1 MHYKAPK
8 DYSDIEYD
16 VCVFL
21 AGSIEMDTA
30 EKWQDRVA
38 KEIQSSRT
46 LVLNPRRDDW
56 DSSWTARTSNKQF
69 AEQVSWE
76 HDGLHNSDIVFMY
89 FDPKTKSPI
98 TLLELGLMAD
108 SGKLIVCC
116 ADDFWRKGNVEYI
129 CEEYGISLYTKME
142 DAIAELKERVKEYA
156 NMYEQYRM

>member
-8 DYSDIEYD
+8 DYSGIDYD

-30 EKWQDRVA
+30 ERWQVLVA
-38 KEIQSSRT
+38 KAIESTRT

-56 DSSWTARTSNKQF
+56 DSSWTTRTSNKQF
-69 AEQVSWE
+69 VEQVSWE
-76 HDGLHNSDIVFMY
+76 HDGLHNSDIIFMY

-142 DAIAELKERVKEYA
+142 DAIKELKERIKEYA
-156 NMYEQYRM
+156 SMDDQYRM